1 MRKRRIEEMKLVTVG
16 TGGGAIVASNM
27 LRLLKPD
34 LEVHLF
40 SKRGDVAYTAC
51 EFPYVLRGA
60 LSSFDDVFFANPG
73 WFEKKGFDLH
83 VNTEVTEINPKEK
96 YVVADGERYPYD
108 KAIVNTGA
116 VNFVPPIPGLDGD
129 REYYLGTD
137 MSDARGV
144 QSVMAKCKSAIIVGA
159 GPIGLE
165 VAEAFREQGFGDV
178 AVVEVLSNVLPRA
191 LDPDM
196 ADILKEAIENAG
208 VKLFVGARIDRIEKD
223 GNQKAIVLP
232 GERIKADFLL
242 VSTGVRPNTALAQ
255 KAGLAIGPTGGIV
268 VNEYLQTSDPDIYAV
283 GDCVEGWEMITNAKV
298 LCPLAT
304 FTNRTGRVVGRN
316 IALGNRV
323 PFIGTAL
330 PFSSELFGK
339 CVSTVGFTEGYA
351 KKIGLDVLSVV
362 TKGVTHKKT
371 LGGTPLHIKLVMD
384 RKSQSLV
391 GAQIIGDHTVGRMV
405 DKLIIAVGE
414 KMPVSK
420 LSQYETVYSPTMNTS
435 YDALVNAIDMLIVRL
450 LKEGGELKT
459 A

>member
-1 MRKRRIEEMKLVTVG
+1 MKLVTVG
-16 TGGGAIVASNM
+16 TGGGAVVASNM

-60 LSSFDDVFFANPG
+60 LPSFDDVFFANAG
-73 WFEKKGFDLH
+73 WFEKKGFNLH

-108 KAIVNTGA
+108 KAIINTGA

-137 MSDARGV
+137 MSEARDL
-144 QSVMAKCKSAIIVGA
+144 QALMAKHKSAIIVGA

-165 VAEAFREQGFGDV
+165 VAEAFQEQGFEDV
-178 AVVEVLSNVLPRA
+178 TVVEVLNNVLPRA

-208 VKLFVGARIDRIEKD
+208 VKLFLGAGIDRIETE
-223 GNQKAIVLP
+223 GNQKVVVLSDQ
-232 GERIKADFLL
+232 RITADFLL
-242 VSTGVRPNTALAQ
+242 VSTGVRPNTALAE

-268 VNEYLQTSDPDIYAV
+268 VNEYLQTSAPDIYAV
-283 GDCVEGWEMITNAKV
+283 GDCVESWDMMTNSKM

-316 IALGNRV
+316 IALGNKV

-330 PFSSELFGK
+330 PFSSELFGR

-362 TKGVTHKKT
+362 SKGMTRKKA
-371 LGGTPLHIKLVMD
+371 LGGTPVHTKLVMD
-384 RKSQSLV
+384 KKSQSLV
-391 GAQIIGDHTVGRMV
+391 GAQVIGDHTVGRMV

-414 KMPVSK
+414 KMSVSK

-450 LKEGGELKT
+450 IKEGEELKT